1 MLDGRKTKYE
11 RLKAVQGRAIA
22 HNRASLCLPVYRSLV
37 SKNTELLAPKI
48 ANFVE
53 HHKKRRGR
61 PGNNAI
67 ASAYIEDL
75 GPRMCAA
82 LALSLTVNHFHR
94 PMTFQSLAMKIGLE
108 VANEWV
114 LSQEDPNL
122 IERINKYRYG
132 NVGTQRKYDYLRK
145 TLKDIRGVSLR
156 TIPTEARAAIGNVL
170 LGFIVKTPLVECST
184 QGKKSLLTIVASKH
198 VLDYLDNSIHRSAD
212 LHSIHYPRFD
222 YTPAGQHHLVKPQRG
237 RYKAESTISSDDS
250 DIVVAANALNETG
263 WTINKAQFEAIKY
276 FASWRSPVLGLPYIF
291 EKEFPRFTHDMEE
304 SRIKD
309 IKKARALLYA
319 ERNKNAAKRA
329 RLMSGL
335 SVLQHFVDKT
345 VYFETEAD
353 FRGRLY
359 LNSELVSYQGPDWLR
374 SLWEFSEGV
383 AIENEEQ
390 RDWLFIH
397 AANCYGHNR
406 VSYSDRVAFVQQ
418 NLHKIHKVC
427 DNTRQSIDF
436 LEEASDPLRFL
447 AACREVS
454 QFMRHGYGYKSKL
467 PIQMDATSQGI
478 QIWSALTNDKDL
490 MYASNV
496 LPNDEGTP
504 RDVYVEFA
512 DIVNHIALTS
522 PAEEAAYFRRH
533 PIDRKLAKS
542 VLMVLPYGGTMH
554 GLLDIVNTKDWKPSV
569 RARVWLARTLWE
581 QACDIL
587 HEPMKAQHRASQ
599 AVREAFKDDPNMT
612 HYEWELPNGLT
623 VRQRYMIDKRVRIK
637 NSIGSTIHQY
647 RVETD
652 TRNVTKSAVAFPP
665 NLIHSIDSCILC
677 LSLKKLKHNN
687 NIKHFMAIHDCV
699 GVHAAH
705 APAAQKALKEA
716 FRETLT
722 HPMVLEILQKTSCNG
737 LYGPY
742 NGPLALKEASTL
754 SQYLFS

>member
-1 MLDGRKTKYE
+1 MLDGRKIKYE

-48 ANFVE
+48 EEFVE
-53 HHKKRRGR
+53 HHKNRRGR

-67 ASAYIEDL
+67 ASAYIDDL

-82 LALSLTVNHFHR
+82 LALSTTVNYFHR

-114 LSQEDPNL
+114 LSQEDPKL
-122 IERINKYRYG
+122 LERINKYRYG

-145 TLKDIRGVSLR
+145 TLRDIRGVSLR
-156 TIPTEARAAIGNVL
+156 TISTEARAAIGNVL
-170 LGFIVKTPLVECST
+170 LGFIIRTPLVECST
-184 QGKKSLLTIVASKH
+184 QGKKSLLTLVASPH
-198 VLDYLDNSIHRSAD
+198 VLHYLDSSINRYAD
-212 LHSIHYPRFD
+212 LHSIHYPRH
-222 YTPAGQHHLVKPQRG
+222 TITHAGQHNLIKPQRG
-237 RYKAESTISSDDS
+237 RFEAESTVSSNES
-250 DIVVAANALNETG
+250 DLVVAADLLNSTG
-263 WTINKAQFEAIKY
+263 WSVNKDQFEAIKY
-276 FASWRSPVLGLPYIF
+276 FASWRSSVVGLPYIF

-304 SRIKD
+304 SRIRE
-309 IKKARALLYA
+309 IKRARAILYA

-406 VSYSDRVAFVQQ
+406 VSYSDRVAFVWQ

-427 DNTRQSIDF
+427 DNTKQSVEF

-454 QFMRHGYGYKSKL
+454 KFMRHGYGYESKL

-478 QIWSALTNDKDL
+478 QIWSTLTNDKDL

-496 LPNDEGTP
+496 LPNEEGTP
-504 RDVYVEFA
+504 RDVYTEFA
-512 DIVNHIALTS
+512 DVINSIALTS
-522 PAEEAAYFRRH
+522 PAEEAAYFRLN

-542 VLMVLPYGGTMH
+542 VLMVLPYGGTLH
-554 GLLDIVNTKDWKPSV
+554 GILDIVNTKDWSPSI

-581 QACDIL
+581 QASDLL
-587 HEPMKAQHRASQ
+587 HEPMKAQHRAAQ
-599 AVREAFKDDPNMT
+599 AVREAFKDDPT
-612 HYEWELPNGLT
+612 KLHYEWVLPNGLT
-623 VRQRYMIDKRVRIK
+623 VRQRYMIDKRVRIT
-637 NSIGSTIHQY
+637 NSIGATIHQY

-652 TRNVTKSAVAFPP
+652 RRNVAKSAAAFSP

-677 LSLKKLKHNN
+677 LSLRKLKDNN
-687 NIKHFMAIHDCV
+687 NLKHFMAIHDCL
-699 GVHAAH
+699 GVHAAY
-705 APAAQKALKEA
+705 APVAQRALKEA
-716 FRETLT
+716 FKETLT
-722 HPMVLEILQKTSCNG
+722 HPMVLEIFQKTSCNG
-737 LYGPY
+737 LTRPY
-742 NGPLALKEASTL
+742 NGPSALKKALEL
-754 SQYLFS
+754 SLYLFS